1 MPSPAQPPPA
11 RVKPVSPKRGSG
23 RPPKFAEARR
33 AVTVTLP
40 ERTLKQLAAIDAD
53 RARAIVTA
61 ASRTTRRP
69 GAEAPPVEVVEAL
82 PGQAVI
88 LVRTSRYLPRIE
100 WLRLVAVDPDRNLL
114 AIPSGTAV
122 ESLEVAVE
130 DLLDA
135 LPPDEPR
142 ERELLTALHKIL
154 RQRRRQRTVSK
165 MEILLM
171 TAPRPA
177 S

>member
-1 MPSPAQPPPA
+1 MPSPVQPPPA
-11 RVKPVSPKRGSG
+11 QAKPASPKRGSG

-33 AVTVTLP
+33 PITVTLP
-40 ERTLKQLAAIDAD
+40 ERTLRQLAAVDAD
-53 RARAIVTA
+53 RARAIVKA

-69 GAEAPPVEVVEAL
+69 GASAPPVEVVEAL

-88 LVRTSRYLPRIE
+88 LVRSSRYLPRIE
-100 WLRLVAVDPDRNLL
+100 WLRLVAVDRDRNLL
-114 AIPSGTAV
+114 AIPSGTAI

-130 DLLDA
+130 DLIDS
-135 LPPDEPR
+135 LPADEHR

-171 TAPRPA
+171 SAPR
-177 S
+177 